1 MEILRF
7 PGLGWEL
14 PISRVALS
22 IGNLDIYWYGVI
34 IAVGF
39 GLGLWVY
46 LSHNRTCGIH
56 PDEGLDIILWAM
68 VGAIVGARA
77 YYVAFQWDNYKDN
90 LKEIFNLRGGGLA
103 VYGGIIGAL
112 IVAFIVCRIKKLPM
126 LPVADA
132 AFPGVMLGQAIG
144 RWGNFFNMEAFGTN
158 TTLPWGMTSDTIS
171 AYLSRHQAA
180 LAAQGIMVDPTL
192 PVHPTFLY
200 ESLWNLIGVAILLLW
215 LFPRRSYD
223 GQITLGYT
231 AWYGLGRFFV
241 EGLRTDSL
249 MWGSVRVSQALGGV
263 LFIDEAYALYRGG
276 EDSFGLEAIDTL
288 VKGIEDHRDDLVVIL
303 AGYTKEMQLFL
314 SANSGLA
321 SRFPNQIEF
330 PDYTGAEL
338 YKILCSIARS
348 KGYTLDAACEL
359 PLVTYFD
366 RKQAEDAATNGNGRM
381 ARNTLEK
388 AILNQSKRLVA
399 DPDASLELLVVG
411 DFELE

>member
-7 PGLGWEL
+7 PGLGWEI
-14 PISRVALS
+14 PISRVAVS
-22 IGNLDIYWYGVI
+22 IGSLEIYWYGVI

-46 LSHNRTCGIH
+46 LSHNRSCGIH
-56 PDEGLDIILWAM
+56 PDEGLDIILWSM
-68 VGAIVGARA
+68 LGAIVGARA
-77 YYVAFQWDNYKDN
+77 YYVAFQWDHYKDN

-103 VYGGIIGAL
+103 IYGGIIGAL
-112 IVAFIVCRIKKLPM
+112 IVAFIVCRSKKLPM

-171 AYLSRHQAA
+171 NYLSRHQAA
-180 LAAQGIMVDPTL
+180 LLAQGVVVDPAM

-200 ESLWNLIGVAILLLW
+200 ESLWNLIGVAVLLLW
-215 LFPRRSYD
+215 MFPRRSYD

-263 LFIDEAYALYRGG
+263 LFIVAAGLMLAIFLWSRKPMTLEYIEG
-276 EDSFGLEAIDTL
+276 EKKPRFVLRRYVDT
-288 VKGIEDHRDDLVVIL
+288 E
-303 AGYTKEMQLFL
+303 E
-314 SANSGLA
+314 
-321 SRFPNQIEF
+321 SRQRM
-330 PDYTGAEL
+330 AML
-338 YKILCSIARS
+338 
-348 KGYTLDAACEL
+348 
-359 PLVTYFD
+359 D
-366 RKQAEDAATNGNGRM
+366 RKLAEKKNGKKP
-381 ARNTLEK
+381 TQPEEK
-388 AILNQSKRLVA
+388 KDEHERK
-399 DPDASLELLVVG
+399 DH
-411 DFELE
+411 

>member
-7 PGLGWEL
+7 PGLGWEI
-14 PISRVALS
+14 PISRVAVS
-22 IGNLDIYWYGVI
+22 IGSLEIYWYGVI

-46 LSHNRTCGIH
+46 LSHNRSCGIH
-56 PDEGLDIILWAM
+56 PDEGLDIILWSM
-68 VGAIVGARA
+68 LGAIVGARA
-77 YYVAFQWDNYKDN
+77 YYVAFQWDHYKDN

-103 VYGGIIGAL
+103 IYGGIIGAL
-112 IVAFIVCRIKKLPM
+112 IVAFIVCRSKKLPM

-171 AYLSRHQAA
+171 NYLSRHQAA
-180 LAAQGIMVDPTL
+180 LLAQGVVVDPAM

-200 ESLWNLIGVAILLLW
+200 ESLWNLIGVAVLLLW

-263 LFIDEAYALYRGG
+263 LFIVAAGLMLAIFLWSRKPMTLEYIEG
-276 EDSFGLEAIDTL
+276 EKKPRFVLRRYVDT
-288 VKGIEDHRDDLVVIL
+288 E
-303 AGYTKEMQLFL
+303 E
-314 SANSGLA
+314 
-321 SRFPNQIEF
+321 SRQRR
-330 PDYTGAEL
+330 AML
-338 YKILCSIARS
+338 
-348 KGYTLDAACEL
+348 
-359 PLVTYFD
+359 D
-366 RKQAEDAATNGNGRM
+366 RKLAEKKNGKKP
-381 ARNTLEK
+381 TQPQEK
-388 AILNQSKRLVA
+388 EDEHERK
-399 DPDASLELLVVG
+399 DH
-411 DFELE
+411 

>member
-7 PGLGWEL
+7 PGLGWEI
-14 PISRVALS
+14 PISRVAVS
-22 IGNLDIYWYGVI
+22 IGSLEIYWYGVI

-46 LSHNRTCGIH
+46 LSHNRSCGIH
-56 PDEGLDIILWAM
+56 PDEGLDIILWSM
-68 VGAIVGARA
+68 LGAIVGARA
-77 YYVAFQWDNYKDN
+77 YYVAFQWDHYKDN

-103 VYGGIIGAL
+103 IYGGIIGAL
-112 IVAFIVCRIKKLPM
+112 IVAFIVCRSKKLPM

-171 AYLSRHQAA
+171 NYLSRHQAA
-180 LAAQGIMVDPTL
+180 LLAQGVVVDPAM

-200 ESLWNLIGVAILLLW
+200 ESLWNLIGVAVLLLW

-263 LFIDEAYALYRGG
+263 LFIVAAGLMLAIFLWSRKPMTLEYIEG
-276 EDSFGLEAIDTL
+276 EKKPRFVLRRYVDT
-288 VKGIEDHRDDLVVIL
+288 E
-303 AGYTKEMQLFL
+303 E
-314 SANSGLA
+314 
-321 SRFPNQIEF
+321 SRQRM
-330 PDYTGAEL
+330 AML
-338 YKILCSIARS
+338 
-348 KGYTLDAACEL
+348 
-359 PLVTYFD
+359 D
-366 RKQAEDAATNGNGRM
+366 RKLAEKKNGKKP
-381 ARNTLEK
+381 TQPEEK
-388 AILNQSKRLVA
+388 KDEYERK
-399 DPDASLELLVVG
+399 DH
-411 DFELE
+411 

>member
-7 PGLGWEL
+7 PGLGWEI
-14 PISRVALS
+14 PISRVAVS
-22 IGNLDIYWYGVI
+22 IGSLEIYWYGVI

-46 LSHNRTCGIH
+46 LSHNRSCGIH
-56 PDEGLDIILWAM
+56 PDEGLDIILWSM
-68 VGAIVGARA
+68 LGAIVGARA
-77 YYVAFQWDNYKDN
+77 YYVAFQWDHYKDN

-103 VYGGIIGAL
+103 IYGGIIGAL
-112 IVAFIVCRIKKLPM
+112 IVAFIVCRSKKLPM

-158 TTLPWGMTSDTIS
+158 TSLPWGMTSDTIS
-171 AYLSRHQAA
+171 IYLSRHQAA
-180 LAAQGIMVDPTL
+180 LLAQGVVVDPAM

-200 ESLWNLIGVAILLLW
+200 ESLWNLIGVAVLLLW

-263 LFIDEAYALYRGG
+263 LFIVAAGLMLAIFLWSRKPMTLEYIEG
-276 EDSFGLEAIDTL
+276 EKKPRFVLRRYVDT
-288 VKGIEDHRDDLVVIL
+288 E
-303 AGYTKEMQLFL
+303 E
-314 SANSGLA
+314 
-321 SRFPNQIEF
+321 SRQRM
-330 PDYTGAEL
+330 AML
-338 YKILCSIARS
+338 
-348 KGYTLDAACEL
+348 
-359 PLVTYFD
+359 D
-366 RKQAEDAATNGNGRM
+366 RKLAEKKNGKKP
-381 ARNTLEK
+381 TQPQEK
-388 AILNQSKRLVA
+388 EDEHERK
-399 DPDASLELLVVG
+399 DH
-411 DFELE
+411 

>member
-7 PGLGWEL
+7 PGLGWEI
-14 PISRVALS
+14 PISRVAVS
-22 IGNLDIYWYGVI
+22 IGSLEIYWYGVI

-46 LSHNRTCGIH
+46 LSHNRSCGIH
-56 PDEGLDIILWAM
+56 PDEGLDIILWSM
-68 VGAIVGARA
+68 LGAIVGARA
-77 YYVAFQWDNYKDN
+77 YYVAFQWDHYKDN

-103 VYGGIIGAL
+103 IYGGIIGAL
-112 IVAFIVCRIKKLPM
+112 IVAFIVCRSKKLPM

-171 AYLSRHQAA
+171 NYLSRHQAA
-180 LAAQGIMVDPTL
+180 LLAQGVVVAPAM

-200 ESLWNLIGVAILLLW
+200 ESLWNLIGVAVLLLW

-263 LFIDEAYALYRGG
+263 LFIVAAGLMLAIFLWSRKPMTLEYIEG
-276 EDSFGLEAIDTL
+276 EKKPRFVLRRYVDT
-288 VKGIEDHRDDLVVIL
+288 E
-303 AGYTKEMQLFL
+303 E
-314 SANSGLA
+314 
-321 SRFPNQIEF
+321 SRQRM
-330 PDYTGAEL
+330 AML
-338 YKILCSIARS
+338 
-348 KGYTLDAACEL
+348 
-359 PLVTYFD
+359 D
-366 RKQAEDAATNGNGRM
+366 RKLAEKKNGKKPE
-381 ARNTLEK
+381 EK
-388 AILNQSKRLVA
+388 EDEHERK
-399 DPDASLELLVVG
+399 DH
-411 DFELE
+411 

>member
-56 PDEGLDIILWAM
+56 PDEGLDVILWSM

-103 VYGGIIGAL
+103 IYGGIIGAL

-263 LFIDEAYALYRGG
+263 LFIVAAGLMLFIFLRGRKPMTLEYIEGQKKPRFTLGRYVDTKESQERIAALDAKLAEKKNGKKPTQPEQKEEPHER
-276 EDSFGLEAIDTL
+276 
-288 VKGIEDHRDDLVVIL
+288 EDH
-303 AGYTKEMQLFL
+303 
-314 SANSGLA
+314 
-321 SRFPNQIEF
+321 
-330 PDYTGAEL
+330 
-338 YKILCSIARS
+338 
-348 KGYTLDAACEL
+348 
-359 PLVTYFD
+359 
-366 RKQAEDAATNGNGRM
+366 
-381 ARNTLEK
+381 
-388 AILNQSKRLVA
+388 
-399 DPDASLELLVVG
+399 
-411 DFELE
+411 

>member
-77 YYVAFQWDNYKDN
+77 YYVVFQWDNYKDN

-103 VYGGIIGAL
+103 IYGGIIGAL

-180 LAAQGIMVDPTL
+180 LAAQGIVVDPTL

-263 LFIDEAYALYRGG
+263 LFIVAAGLMLFIFLRGRKPMTLEYIEGQKKPRFTLGRYVDTKESRERIAALDAKLAEKKNGKKPTQPEQKEEPHER
-276 EDSFGLEAIDTL
+276 
-288 VKGIEDHRDDLVVIL
+288 EDH
-303 AGYTKEMQLFL
+303 
-314 SANSGLA
+314 
-321 SRFPNQIEF
+321 
-330 PDYTGAEL
+330 
-338 YKILCSIARS
+338 
-348 KGYTLDAACEL
+348 
-359 PLVTYFD
+359 
-366 RKQAEDAATNGNGRM
+366 
-381 ARNTLEK
+381 
-388 AILNQSKRLVA
+388 
-399 DPDASLELLVVG
+399 
-411 DFELE
+411 

>member
-7 PGLGWEL
+7 PGLGWEI
-14 PISRVALS
+14 PISRVAVS
-22 IGNLDIYWYGVI
+22 IGSLEIYWYGVI

-46 LSHNRTCGIH
+46 LSHNRSCGIH
-56 PDEGLDIILWAM
+56 PDEGLDIILWSM
-68 VGAIVGARA
+68 LGAIVGARA
-77 YYVAFQWDNYKDN
+77 YYVAFQWDHYKDN

-103 VYGGIIGAL
+103 IYGGIIGAL
-112 IVAFIVCRIKKLPM
+112 IVAFIVCRSKKLPM

-171 AYLSRHQAA
+171 NYLSRHQAA
-180 LAAQGIMVDPTL
+180 LLAQGVVVDPAM

-200 ESLWNLIGVAILLLW
+200 ESLWNLIGVAVLLLW

-249 MWGSVRVSQALGGV
+249 MWGSVRVSQVLGGV
-263 LFIDEAYALYRGG
+263 LFIVAAGLMLAIFLWSRKPMTLEYIEG
-276 EDSFGLEAIDTL
+276 EKKLRFVLRRYVDT
-288 VKGIEDHRDDLVVIL
+288 E
-303 AGYTKEMQLFL
+303 E
-314 SANSGLA
+314 
-321 SRFPNQIEF
+321 SRRRM
-330 PDYTGAEL
+330 AML
-338 YKILCSIARS
+338 
-348 KGYTLDAACEL
+348 
-359 PLVTYFD
+359 D
-366 RKQAEDAATNGNGRM
+366 RKLAEKKNGKIP
-381 ARNTLEK
+381 AQPEEK
-388 AILNQSKRLVA
+388 EDEHERK
-399 DPDASLELLVVG
+399 DH
-411 DFELE
+411 

>member
-7 PGLGWEL
+7 PGLGWEI
-14 PISRVALS
+14 PISRVAVS
-22 IGNLDIYWYGVI
+22 IGSLEIYWYGVI

-46 LSHNRTCGIH
+46 LSHNRSCGIH
-56 PDEGLDIILWAM
+56 PDEGLDIILWSM
-68 VGAIVGARA
+68 LGAIVGARA
-77 YYVAFQWDNYKDN
+77 YYVAFQWDHYKDN

-103 VYGGIIGAL
+103 IYGGIIGAL
-112 IVAFIVCRIKKLPM
+112 IVAFIVCRSKKLPM
-126 LPVADA
+126 RPVADA

-171 AYLSRHQAA
+171 NYLSRHQAA
-180 LAAQGIMVDPTL
+180 LLAQGVVVDPAM

-200 ESLWNLIGVAILLLW
+200 ESLWNLIGVAVLLLW

-263 LFIDEAYALYRGG
+263 LFIVAAGLMLAIFLWSRKPMTLEYIEG
-276 EDSFGLEAIDTL
+276 EKKPRFVLRRYVDT
-288 VKGIEDHRDDLVVIL
+288 E
-303 AGYTKEMQLFL
+303 E
-314 SANSGLA
+314 
-321 SRFPNQIEF
+321 SRQRM
-330 PDYTGAEL
+330 AML
-338 YKILCSIARS
+338 
-348 KGYTLDAACEL
+348 
-359 PLVTYFD
+359 D
-366 RKQAEDAATNGNGRM
+366 RKLAEKKNGKKP
-381 ARNTLEK
+381 TQPEEK
-388 AILNQSKRLVA
+388 EDEHERK
-399 DPDASLELLVVG
+399 DH
-411 DFELE
+411 

>member
-1 MEILRF
+1 MEVLRF
-7 PGLGWEL
+7 PGLGWEI
-14 PISRVALS
+14 PISRVAVS
-22 IGNLDIYWYGVI
+22 IGSLEIYWYGVI

-46 LSHNRTCGIH
+46 LSHNRSCGIH
-56 PDEGLDIILWAM
+56 PDEGLDIILWSM
-68 VGAIVGARA
+68 LGAIVGARA
-77 YYVAFQWDNYKDN
+77 YYVAFQWDHYKDN

-103 VYGGIIGAL
+103 IYGGIIGAL
-112 IVAFIVCRIKKLPM
+112 IVAFIVCRSKKLPM

-171 AYLSRHQAA
+171 NYLSRHQAA
-180 LAAQGIMVDPTL
+180 LLAQGVVVDPAM

-263 LFIDEAYALYRGG
+263 LFIVAAGLMLAIFLWSRKPMTLEYIEG
-276 EDSFGLEAIDTL
+276 EKKPRFVLRRYVDT
-288 VKGIEDHRDDLVVIL
+288 E
-303 AGYTKEMQLFL
+303 E
-314 SANSGLA
+314 
-321 SRFPNQIEF
+321 SRQRM
-330 PDYTGAEL
+330 AML
-338 YKILCSIARS
+338 
-348 KGYTLDAACEL
+348 
-359 PLVTYFD
+359 D
-366 RKQAEDAATNGNGRM
+366 RKLAEKKNGKKNGKKP
-381 ARNTLEK
+381 AQPQEK
-388 AILNQSKRLVA
+388 EDEHERKDR
-399 DPDASLELLVVG
+399 
-411 DFELE
+411 

>member
-7 PGLGWEL
+7 PGLGWEI
-14 PISRVALS
+14 PISRVAVS
-22 IGNLDIYWYGVI
+22 IGSLEIYWYGVI

-46 LSHNRTCGIH
+46 LSHNRSCGIH
-56 PDEGLDIILWAM
+56 PDEGLDIILWSM
-68 VGAIVGARA
+68 LGAIVGARA
-77 YYVAFQWDNYKDN
+77 YYVAFQWDHYKDN

-103 VYGGIIGAL
+103 IYGGIIGAL
-112 IVAFIVCRIKKLPM
+112 IVAFIVCRSKKLPM

-171 AYLSRHQAA
+171 NYLSRHQAA
-180 LAAQGIMVDPTL
+180 LLAQGVVVDPAM

-200 ESLWNLIGVAILLLW
+200 ESLWNLIGVAVLLLW

-263 LFIDEAYALYRGG
+263 LFIVAAGLMLAIFLWSRKPMTLEYIEG
-276 EDSFGLEAIDTL
+276 EKKPRFVLRRYVDT
-288 VKGIEDHRDDLVVIL
+288 E
-303 AGYTKEMQLFL
+303 E
-314 SANSGLA
+314 
-321 SRFPNQIEF
+321 SRQRM
-330 PDYTGAEL
+330 AKL
-338 YKILCSIARS
+338 
-348 KGYTLDAACEL
+348 
-359 PLVTYFD
+359 D
-366 RKQAEDAATNGNGRM
+366 RKLAEKKNGKKP
-381 ARNTLEK
+381 TQPQEK
-388 AILNQSKRLVA
+388 EDEHERK
-399 DPDASLELLVVG
+399 DH
-411 DFELE
+411 

>member
-7 PGLGWEL
+7 PGLGWEI
-14 PISRVALS
+14 PISRVAVS
-22 IGNLDIYWYGVI
+22 IGSLEIYWYGVI

-46 LSHNRTCGIH
+46 LSHNRSCGIH
-56 PDEGLDIILWAM
+56 PDEGLDIILWSM
-68 VGAIVGARA
+68 LGAIVGARA
-77 YYVAFQWDNYKDN
+77 YYVAFQWDHYKDN

-103 VYGGIIGAL
+103 IYGGIIGAL
-112 IVAFIVCRIKKLPM
+112 IVAFIVCHSKKLPM

-171 AYLSRHQAA
+171 NYLSRHQAA
-180 LAAQGIMVDPTL
+180 LLAQGVVVDPAM

-200 ESLWNLIGVAILLLW
+200 ESLWNLIGVAVLLLW

-263 LFIDEAYALYRGG
+263 LFIVAAGLMLAIFLWSRKPMTLEYIEG
-276 EDSFGLEAIDTL
+276 EKKPRFVLRRYVDT
-288 VKGIEDHRDDLVVIL
+288 E
-303 AGYTKEMQLFL
+303 E
-314 SANSGLA
+314 
-321 SRFPNQIEF
+321 SRQRM
-330 PDYTGAEL
+330 AML
-338 YKILCSIARS
+338 
-348 KGYTLDAACEL
+348 
-359 PLVTYFD
+359 D
-366 RKQAEDAATNGNGRM
+366 RKLAEKKNGKKP
-381 ARNTLEK
+381 TQPQEK
-388 AILNQSKRLVA
+388 EDEHERK
-399 DPDASLELLVVG
+399 DH
-411 DFELE
+411 

>member
-7 PGLGWEL
+7 PGLGWEI
-14 PISRVALS
+14 PISRVAVS
-22 IGNLDIYWYGVI
+22 IGSLEIYWYGVI

-46 LSHNRTCGIH
+46 LSHNRSCGIH
-56 PDEGLDIILWAM
+56 PDEGLDIILWSM
-68 VGAIVGARA
+68 LGAIVGARA
-77 YYVAFQWDNYKDN
+77 YYVAFQWDHYKDN

-103 VYGGIIGAL
+103 IYGGIIGAL
-112 IVAFIVCRIKKLPM
+112 IVAFIVCRSKKLPM

-171 AYLSRHQAA
+171 NYLSRHQAA
-180 LAAQGIMVDPTL
+180 LLAQGVVVDPAL

-200 ESLWNLIGVAILLLW
+200 ESLWNLIGVAVLLLW

-263 LFIDEAYALYRGG
+263 LFIVAAGLMLTIFLWSRKPMTLEYIEG
-276 EDSFGLEAIDTL
+276 EKKPHFVLRRYVDT
-288 VKGIEDHRDDLVVIL
+288 E
-303 AGYTKEMQLFL
+303 E
-314 SANSGLA
+314 
-321 SRFPNQIEF
+321 SRQRM
-330 PDYTGAEL
+330 AML
-338 YKILCSIARS
+338 
-348 KGYTLDAACEL
+348 
-359 PLVTYFD
+359 D
-366 RKQAEDAATNGNGRM
+366 RKLAEKKNGKKP
-381 ARNTLEK
+381 TQPQEK
-388 AILNQSKRLVA
+388 EDEHERK
-399 DPDASLELLVVG
+399 DH
-411 DFELE
+411 

>member
-7 PGLGWEL
+7 PGLGWEI
-14 PISRVALS
+14 PISRVAVS
-22 IGNLDIYWYGVI
+22 IGSLEIYWYGVI

-46 LSHNRTCGIH
+46 LSHNRSCGIH
-56 PDEGLDIILWAM
+56 PDEGLDIILWSM
-68 VGAIVGARA
+68 LGAIVGARA
-77 YYVAFQWDNYKDN
+77 YYVAFQWDHYKDN

-103 VYGGIIGAL
+103 IYGGIIGAL
-112 IVAFIVCRIKKLPM
+112 IVAFIVCRSKKLPM

-171 AYLSRHQAA
+171 NYLSRHQAA
-180 LAAQGIMVDPTL
+180 LLAQGVVVDPAM

-200 ESLWNLIGVAILLLW
+200 ESLWNLIGVAVLLLW

-263 LFIDEAYALYRGG
+263 LFIVAAGLMLAIFLWSRKPMTLEYIEG
-276 EDSFGLEAIDTL
+276 EKKPRFVLRRYVDT
-288 VKGIEDHRDDLVVIL
+288 E
-303 AGYTKEMQLFL
+303 E
-314 SANSGLA
+314 
-321 SRFPNQIEF
+321 SRQRM
-330 PDYTGAEL
+330 AML
-338 YKILCSIARS
+338 
-348 KGYTLDAACEL
+348 
-359 PLVTYFD
+359 D
-366 RKQAEDAATNGNGRM
+366 RKLAEKKNGKKP
-381 ARNTLEK
+381 TQPEEK
-388 AILNQSKRLVA
+388 EDEHERK
-399 DPDASLELLVVG
+399 DH
-411 DFELE
+411 

>member
-7 PGLGWEL
+7 PGLGWEI
-14 PISRVALS
+14 PISRVAVS
-22 IGNLDIYWYGVI
+22 IGSLEIYWYGVI

-46 LSHNRTCGIH
+46 LSHNRSCGIH
-56 PDEGLDIILWAM
+56 PDEGLDIILWSM
-68 VGAIVGARA
+68 LGAIVGARA
-77 YYVAFQWDNYKDN
+77 YYVAFQWDHYKDN

-103 VYGGIIGAL
+103 IYGGIIGAL
-112 IVAFIVCRIKKLPM
+112 IVAFIVCRSKKLPM

-171 AYLSRHQAA
+171 NYLSRHQAA
-180 LAAQGIMVDPTL
+180 LLAQGVVVDPAM

-200 ESLWNLIGVAILLLW
+200 ESLWNLIGVAVLLLW

-249 MWGSVRVSQALGGV
+249 MWGSVRVSQALGGA
-263 LFIDEAYALYRGG
+263 LFIVAAGLMLAIFLWSRKPMTLEYIEG
-276 EDSFGLEAIDTL
+276 EKKPRFVLRRYVDT
-288 VKGIEDHRDDLVVIL
+288 E
-303 AGYTKEMQLFL
+303 E
-314 SANSGLA
+314 
-321 SRFPNQIEF
+321 SRQRM
-330 PDYTGAEL
+330 AML
-338 YKILCSIARS
+338 
-348 KGYTLDAACEL
+348 
-359 PLVTYFD
+359 D
-366 RKQAEDAATNGNGRM
+366 RKLAERKNGKKP
-381 ARNTLEK
+381 TQPQEK
-388 AILNQSKRLVA
+388 EDEHERK
-399 DPDASLELLVVG
+399 DH
-411 DFELE
+411 

>member
-7 PGLGWEL
+7 PGLGWEI
-14 PISRVALS
+14 PISRVAVS
-22 IGNLDIYWYGVI
+22 IGSLEIYWYGVI

-46 LSHNRTCGIH
+46 LSHNRSCGIH
-56 PDEGLDIILWAM
+56 PDEGLDIILWSM
-68 VGAIVGARA
+68 LGAIVGARA
-77 YYVAFQWDNYKDN
+77 YYVAFQWDHYKDN

-103 VYGGIIGAL
+103 IYGGIIGAL
-112 IVAFIVCRIKKLPM
+112 IVAFIVCRSKKLPM

-171 AYLSRHQAA
+171 NYLSRHQAA
-180 LAAQGIMVDPTL
+180 LLAQGVVVDPAM

-263 LFIDEAYALYRGG
+263 LFIVAAGLMLAIFLWSRKPMTLEYIEG
-276 EDSFGLEAIDTL
+276 EKKPRFVLRRYVDT
-288 VKGIEDHRDDLVVIL
+288 E
-303 AGYTKEMQLFL
+303 E
-314 SANSGLA
+314 
-321 SRFPNQIEF
+321 SRQRM
-330 PDYTGAEL
+330 AML
-338 YKILCSIARS
+338 
-348 KGYTLDAACEL
+348 
-359 PLVTYFD
+359 D
-366 RKQAEDAATNGNGRM
+366 RKLAEKKNGKKP
-381 ARNTLEK
+381 TQPEEK
-388 AILNQSKRLVA
+388 EDEHERK
-399 DPDASLELLVVG
+399 DH
-411 DFELE
+411 

>member
-7 PGLGWEL
+7 PGLGWEI
-14 PISRVALS
+14 PISRVAVS
-22 IGNLDIYWYGVI
+22 IGSLEIYWYGVI

-46 LSHNRTCGIH
+46 LSHNRSCGIH
-56 PDEGLDIILWAM
+56 PDEGLDIILWSM
-68 VGAIVGARA
+68 LGAIVGARA
-77 YYVAFQWDNYKDN
+77 YYVAFQWDHYKDN

-103 VYGGIIGAL
+103 IYGGIIGAL
-112 IVAFIVCRIKKLPM
+112 IVAFIVCRSKKLPM

-171 AYLSRHQAA
+171 NYLSRHQAA
-180 LAAQGIMVDPTL
+180 LLAQGVVVDPAM

-200 ESLWNLIGVAILLLW
+200 ESLWNLIGVAVLLLW

-263 LFIDEAYALYRGG
+263 LFIVAAGLMLAIFLWSRKPMTLEYIEG
-276 EDSFGLEAIDTL
+276 EKKPRFVLRRYVDTEESRQRMAML
-288 VKGIEDHRDDLVVIL
+288 DRKLAEKKNGKKPTQPEQKEEPHEREDH
-303 AGYTKEMQLFL
+303 
-314 SANSGLA
+314 
-321 SRFPNQIEF
+321 
-330 PDYTGAEL
+330 
-338 YKILCSIARS
+338 
-348 KGYTLDAACEL
+348 
-359 PLVTYFD
+359 
-366 RKQAEDAATNGNGRM
+366 
-381 ARNTLEK
+381 
-388 AILNQSKRLVA
+388 
-399 DPDASLELLVVG
+399 
-411 DFELE
+411 

>member
-1 MEILRF
+1 MEVLRF
-7 PGLGWEL
+7 PGLGWEI
-14 PISRVALS
+14 PISRVAVS
-22 IGNLDIYWYGVI
+22 IGSLEIYWYGVI

-46 LSHNRTCGIH
+46 LSHNRSCGIH
-56 PDEGLDIILWAM
+56 PDEGLDIILWSM
-68 VGAIVGARA
+68 LGAIVGARA
-77 YYVAFQWDNYKDN
+77 YYVAFQWDHYKDN

-103 VYGGIIGAL
+103 IYGGIIGAL
-112 IVAFIVCRIKKLPM
+112 IVAFIVCRSKKLPM

-171 AYLSRHQAA
+171 NYLSRHQAA
-180 LAAQGIMVDPTL
+180 LLAQGVVVDPAM

-200 ESLWNLIGVAILLLW
+200 ESLWNLIGVAVLLLW

-263 LFIDEAYALYRGG
+263 LFIVAAGLMLAIFLWSRKPMTLEYIEG
-276 EDSFGLEAIDTL
+276 EKKPRFVLRRYVDT
-288 VKGIEDHRDDLVVIL
+288 E
-303 AGYTKEMQLFL
+303 E
-314 SANSGLA
+314 
-321 SRFPNQIEF
+321 SRQRM
-330 PDYTGAEL
+330 AML
-338 YKILCSIARS
+338 
-348 KGYTLDAACEL
+348 
-359 PLVTYFD
+359 D
-366 RKQAEDAATNGNGRM
+366 RKLAEKKNGKKP
-381 ARNTLEK
+381 TQPQEK
-388 AILNQSKRLVA
+388 EDEHERK
-399 DPDASLELLVVG
+399 DH
-411 DFELE
+411 

>member
-7 PGLGWEL
+7 PGLGWEI
-14 PISRVALS
+14 PISRVAVS
-22 IGNLDIYWYGVI
+22 IGSLEIYWYGVI

-46 LSHNRTCGIH
+46 LSHNRSCGIH
-56 PDEGLDIILWAM
+56 PDEGLDIILWSM
-68 VGAIVGARA
+68 LGAIVGARA

-103 VYGGIIGAL
+103 IYGGIIGAL
-112 IVAFIVCRIKKLPM
+112 IVAFIVCRSKKLPM
-126 LPVADA
+126 LPVADS

-171 AYLSRHQAA
+171 NYLSRHQAA
-180 LAAQGIMVDPTL
+180 LAAQGVMVDPGL

-200 ESLWNLIGVAILLLW
+200 ESLWNLIGVAVLLLW

-263 LFIDEAYALYRGG
+263 LFIVGAGLMLAIFLWSRKPMTLEYIEG
-276 EDSFGLEAIDTL
+276 EKKPRFVLRRYVDT
-288 VKGIEDHRDDLVVIL
+288 E
-303 AGYTKEMQLFL
+303 E
-314 SANSGLA
+314 
-321 SRFPNQIEF
+321 SRQRM
-330 PDYTGAEL
+330 AML
-338 YKILCSIARS
+338 
-348 KGYTLDAACEL
+348 
-359 PLVTYFD
+359 D
-366 RKQAEDAATNGNGRM
+366 RKLAEKKNGKKP
-381 ARNTLEK
+381 TQPEEK
-388 AILNQSKRLVA
+388 EDEHERKNH
-399 DPDASLELLVVG
+399 
-411 DFELE
+411 

>member
-7 PGLGWEL
+7 PGLGWEI
-14 PISRVALS
+14 PISRVAVS
-22 IGNLDIYWYGVI
+22 IGSLEIYWYGVI

-46 LSHNRTCGIH
+46 LSHNRSCGIH
-56 PDEGLDIILWAM
+56 PDEGLDIILWSM
-68 VGAIVGARA
+68 LGAIVGARA
-77 YYVAFQWDNYKDN
+77 YYVAFQWDHYKDN

-103 VYGGIIGAL
+103 IYGGIIGAL
-112 IVAFIVCRIKKLPM
+112 IVAFIVCRSKKLPM

-171 AYLSRHQAA
+171 NYLSRHQAA
-180 LAAQGIMVDPTL
+180 LLAQGVVVDPAM

-200 ESLWNLIGVAILLLW
+200 ESLWNLIGVAVLLLW

-263 LFIDEAYALYRGG
+263 LFIVAAGLMLAIFLWSRKPMTLEYIEG
-276 EDSFGLEAIDTL
+276 EKKPRFVLRRYVDSE
-288 VKGIEDHRDDLVVIL
+288 E
-303 AGYTKEMQLFL
+303 
-314 SANSGLA
+314 
-321 SRFPNQIEF
+321 SRQRM
-330 PDYTGAEL
+330 AML
-338 YKILCSIARS
+338 
-348 KGYTLDAACEL
+348 
-359 PLVTYFD
+359 D
-366 RKQAEDAATNGNGRM
+366 RKLAEKKNGKKP
-381 ARNTLEK
+381 TQPQEK
-388 AILNQSKRLVA
+388 EDEHERK
-399 DPDASLELLVVG
+399 DH
-411 DFELE
+411 

>member
-7 PGLGWEL
+7 PALGWEL
-14 PISRVALS
+14 PINRVAFS
-22 IGNLDIYWYGVI
+22 IGGLEIYWYGII

-68 VGAIVGARA
+68 IGAIVGARA
-77 YYVAFQWDNYKDN
+77 YYVAFQWDNYKDD

-103 VYGGIIGAL
+103 IYGGIIGAL
-112 IVAFIVCRIKKLPM
+112 IVAFIVCRVKKLPM

-171 AYLSRHQAA
+171 NYLSRHQAS
-180 LAAQGIMVDPTL
+180 LLAQGVTVDPGL

-200 ESLWNLIGVAILLLW
+200 ESVWNLIGVAILLLW

-263 LFIDEAYALYRGG
+263 LFLIGTGLMLFFFLQSRKPMTLEYIEGQKKPRFALTRYV
-276 EDSFGLEAIDTL
+276 DTEESRQRIAMMDA
-288 VKGIEDHRDDLVVIL
+288 KAAEKKQKNKQAKNPAQPGQKEEQHEREDH
-303 AGYTKEMQLFL
+303 
-314 SANSGLA
+314 
-321 SRFPNQIEF
+321 
-330 PDYTGAEL
+330 
-338 YKILCSIARS
+338 
-348 KGYTLDAACEL
+348 
-359 PLVTYFD
+359 
-366 RKQAEDAATNGNGRM
+366 
-381 ARNTLEK
+381 
-388 AILNQSKRLVA
+388 
-399 DPDASLELLVVG
+399 
-411 DFELE
+411 

>member
-7 PGLGWEL
+7 PGLGWEI
-14 PISRVALS
+14 PISRVAVS
-22 IGNLDIYWYGVI
+22 IGSLEIYWYGVI

-46 LSHNRTCGIH
+46 LSHNRSCGIH
-56 PDEGLDIILWAM
+56 PDEGLDIILWSM
-68 VGAIVGARA
+68 LGAIVGARA
-77 YYVAFQWDNYKDN
+77 YYVAFQWDHYKDN

-103 VYGGIIGAL
+103 IYGGIIGAL
-112 IVAFIVCRIKKLPM
+112 IVAFIVCRSKKLPM

-171 AYLSRHQAA
+171 NYLSRHQAA
-180 LAAQGIMVDPTL
+180 LLAQGVMVDPSL

-200 ESLWNLIGVAILLLW
+200 ESLWNLIGVAVLLLW

-241 EGLRTDSL
+241 GGLRTDSL

-263 LFIDEAYALYRGG
+263 LFIVAAGLMLAIFLWSRKPMTLEYIEG
-276 EDSFGLEAIDTL
+276 EKKPRFVLRRYVDT
-288 VKGIEDHRDDLVVIL
+288 E
-303 AGYTKEMQLFL
+303 E
-314 SANSGLA
+314 
-321 SRFPNQIEF
+321 SRQRM
-330 PDYTGAEL
+330 AML
-338 YKILCSIARS
+338 
-348 KGYTLDAACEL
+348 
-359 PLVTYFD
+359 D
-366 RKQAEDAATNGNGRM
+366 RKLAEKKNGKKP
-381 ARNTLEK
+381 TQPEEK
-388 AILNQSKRLVA
+388 KDEHERK
-399 DPDASLELLVVG
+399 DH
-411 DFELE
+411 

>member
-7 PGLGWEL
+7 PGLGWEI
-14 PISRVALS
+14 PISRVAVS
-22 IGNLDIYWYGVI
+22 IGSLEIYWYGVI

-46 LSHNRTCGIH
+46 LSHNRSCGIH
-56 PDEGLDIILWAM
+56 PDEGLDIILWSM
-68 VGAIVGARA
+68 LGAIVGARA
-77 YYVAFQWDNYKDN
+77 YYVAFQWDHYKEN

-103 VYGGIIGAL
+103 IYGGIIGAL
-112 IVAFIVCRIKKLPM
+112 IVAFIVCRSKKLPM

-171 AYLSRHQAA
+171 NYLSRHQAA
-180 LAAQGIMVDPTL
+180 LAAQGVMVDPSL

-200 ESLWNLIGVAILLLW
+200 ESLWNLIGVAVLLLW

-249 MWGSVRVSQALGGV
+249 MWGSVRVSQVLGGV
-263 LFIDEAYALYRGG
+263 LFIVAAGLMLAIFLWSRKPMTLEYIEG
-276 EDSFGLEAIDTL
+276 EKKPRFVLRRYVDT
-288 VKGIEDHRDDLVVIL
+288 E
-303 AGYTKEMQLFL
+303 E
-314 SANSGLA
+314 
-321 SRFPNQIEF
+321 SRQRM
-330 PDYTGAEL
+330 AML
-338 YKILCSIARS
+338 
-348 KGYTLDAACEL
+348 
-359 PLVTYFD
+359 D
-366 RKQAEDAATNGNGRM
+366 RKLAEKKNGKKPTKP
-381 ARNTLEK
+381 AEK
-388 AILNQSKRLVA
+388 EDEHERK
-399 DPDASLELLVVG
+399 DH
-411 DFELE
+411 

>member
-7 PGLGWEL
+7 PGLGWEI
-14 PISRVALS
+14 PISRVAVS
-22 IGNLDIYWYGVI
+22 IGSLEIYWYGVI

-46 LSHNRTCGIH
+46 LSHNRSCGIH
-56 PDEGLDIILWAM
+56 PDEGLDIILWSM
-68 VGAIVGARA
+68 LGAIVGARA
-77 YYVAFQWDNYKDN
+77 YYVAFQWDHYKDN

-103 VYGGIIGAL
+103 IYGGIIGAL
-112 IVAFIVCRIKKLPM
+112 IVAFIVCRSKKLPM

-171 AYLSRHQAA
+171 NYLSRHQAA
-180 LAAQGIMVDPTL
+180 LLAQGVVVDPAM

-200 ESLWNLIGVAILLLW
+200 ESLWNLIGVAVLLW

-263 LFIDEAYALYRGG
+263 LFIVAAGLMLAIFLWSRKPMTLEYIEG
-276 EDSFGLEAIDTL
+276 EKKPRFVLRRYVDT
-288 VKGIEDHRDDLVVIL
+288 E
-303 AGYTKEMQLFL
+303 E
-314 SANSGLA
+314 
-321 SRFPNQIEF
+321 SRQRM
-330 PDYTGAEL
+330 AML
-338 YKILCSIARS
+338 
-348 KGYTLDAACEL
+348 
-359 PLVTYFD
+359 D
-366 RKQAEDAATNGNGRM
+366 RKLAEKKNGKKP
-381 ARNTLEK
+381 TQPEEK
-388 AILNQSKRLVA
+388 EDEHERK
-399 DPDASLELLVVG
+399 DH
-411 DFELE
+411 

>member
-7 PGLGWEL
+7 PWLGWEI
-14 PISRVALS
+14 PISRVAVS
-22 IGNLDIYWYGVI
+22 IGSLEIYWYGVI

-46 LSHNRTCGIH
+46 LSHNRSCGIH
-56 PDEGLDIILWAM
+56 PDEGLDIILWSM
-68 VGAIVGARA
+68 LGAIVGARA
-77 YYVAFQWDNYKDN
+77 YYVAFQWDHYKDN

-103 VYGGIIGAL
+103 IYGGIIGAL
-112 IVAFIVCRIKKLPM
+112 IVAFIVCRSKKLPM

-171 AYLSRHQAA
+171 NYLSRHQAA
-180 LAAQGIMVDPTL
+180 LLAQGVVVDPAM

-200 ESLWNLIGVAILLLW
+200 ESLWNLIGVAVLLLW

-263 LFIDEAYALYRGG
+263 LFVVAAGLMLAIFLWSRKPMTLEYIEG
-276 EDSFGLEAIDTL
+276 EKKPRFVLRRYVDT
-288 VKGIEDHRDDLVVIL
+288 E
-303 AGYTKEMQLFL
+303 E
-314 SANSGLA
+314 
-321 SRFPNQIEF
+321 SRQRM
-330 PDYTGAEL
+330 AML
-338 YKILCSIARS
+338 
-348 KGYTLDAACEL
+348 
-359 PLVTYFD
+359 D
-366 RKQAEDAATNGNGRM
+366 RKLAEKKNGKKP
-381 ARNTLEK
+381 AQPEEK
-388 AILNQSKRLVA
+388 EDEHERK
-399 DPDASLELLVVG
+399 DH
-411 DFELE
+411 

>member
-56 PDEGLDIILWAM
+56 PDEGLDVILWAM
-68 VGAIVGARA
+68 VGAIVGALA

-103 VYGGIIGAL
+103 IYGGIIGAL

-263 LFIDEAYALYRGG
+263 LFIVAAGLMLFIFLRGRKPMTLEYIEGQKKPRFTLGRYVDTKESRERIAALDAKLAEKKNGKKPTQPEQKEEPHER
-276 EDSFGLEAIDTL
+276 
-288 VKGIEDHRDDLVVIL
+288 EDH
-303 AGYTKEMQLFL
+303 
-314 SANSGLA
+314 
-321 SRFPNQIEF
+321 
-330 PDYTGAEL
+330 
-338 YKILCSIARS
+338 
-348 KGYTLDAACEL
+348 
-359 PLVTYFD
+359 
-366 RKQAEDAATNGNGRM
+366 
-381 ARNTLEK
+381 
-388 AILNQSKRLVA
+388 
-399 DPDASLELLVVG
+399 
-411 DFELE
+411 

>member
-7 PGLGWEL
+7 PGLGWEI
-14 PISRVALS
+14 PISRVAVS
-22 IGNLDIYWYGVI
+22 IGSLEIYWYGVI

-46 LSHNRTCGIH
+46 LSHNRSCGIH
-56 PDEGLDIILWAM
+56 PDEGLDIILWSM
-68 VGAIVGARA
+68 LGAIVGARA
-77 YYVAFQWDNYKDN
+77 YYVAFQWDHYKDN

-103 VYGGIIGAL
+103 IYGGIIGAL
-112 IVAFIVCRIKKLPM
+112 IVAFIVCRSKKLPM

-171 AYLSRHQAA
+171 NYLSRHQAA
-180 LAAQGIMVDPTL
+180 LLAQGVVVDPAM

-200 ESLWNLIGVAILLLW
+200 ESLWNLIGVAVLLW

-263 LFIDEAYALYRGG
+263 LFIVAAGLMLAIFLWSRKPMTLEYIEG
-276 EDSFGLEAIDTL
+276 EKKPRFVLRRYVDT
-288 VKGIEDHRDDLVVIL
+288 E
-303 AGYTKEMQLFL
+303 E
-314 SANSGLA
+314 
-321 SRFPNQIEF
+321 SRQRM
-330 PDYTGAEL
+330 AML
-338 YKILCSIARS
+338 
-348 KGYTLDAACEL
+348 
-359 PLVTYFD
+359 D
-366 RKQAEDAATNGNGRM
+366 RKLAEKKNGKKP
-381 ARNTLEK
+381 TQPEEK
-388 AILNQSKRLVA
+388 KDEHERK
-399 DPDASLELLVVG
+399 DH
-411 DFELE
+411 

>member
-7 PGLGWEL
+7 PGLGWEI
-14 PISRVALS
+14 PISRVAVS
-22 IGNLDIYWYGVI
+22 IGSLEIYWYGVI

-46 LSHNRTCGIH
+46 LSHNRSCGIH
-56 PDEGLDIILWAM
+56 PDEGLDIILWSM
-68 VGAIVGARA
+68 LGAIVGARA
-77 YYVAFQWDNYKDN
+77 YYVAFQWDHYKDN

-103 VYGGIIGAL
+103 IYGGIIGAL
-112 IVAFIVCRIKKLPM
+112 IVAFIVCRSKKLPM

-171 AYLSRHQAA
+171 NYLSRHQAA
-180 LAAQGIMVDPTL
+180 LLAQGVVVDPAM

-200 ESLWNLIGVAILLLW
+200 ESLWNLIGVAVLLLW

-263 LFIDEAYALYRGG
+263 LFIVAAGLMLAIFLWSRKPMTLEYIEG
-276 EDSFGLEAIDTL
+276 EKKPRFVLRRYVDT
-288 VKGIEDHRDDLVVIL
+288 E
-303 AGYTKEMQLFL
+303 E
-314 SANSGLA
+314 
-321 SRFPNQIEF
+321 SRQRM
-330 PDYTGAEL
+330 TML
-338 YKILCSIARS
+338 
-348 KGYTLDAACEL
+348 
-359 PLVTYFD
+359 D
-366 RKQAEDAATNGNGRM
+366 RKLAEKKNGKKP
-381 ARNTLEK
+381 TQPEEK
-388 AILNQSKRLVA
+388 KDEHERK
-399 DPDASLELLVVG
+399 DH
-411 DFELE
+411 

>member
-56 PDEGLDIILWAM
+56 PDEGLDIILWA
-68 VGAIVGARA
+68 IVGARA

-103 VYGGIIGAL
+103 IYGGIIGAL

-263 LFIDEAYALYRGG
+263 LFIVAAGLMLFIFLRGRKPMTLEYIEGQKKPRFTLGRYVDTKESRERIAALDAKLAEKKNGKKPTQPEQKEEPHER
-276 EDSFGLEAIDTL
+276 
-288 VKGIEDHRDDLVVIL
+288 EDH
-303 AGYTKEMQLFL
+303 
-314 SANSGLA
+314 
-321 SRFPNQIEF
+321 
-330 PDYTGAEL
+330 
-338 YKILCSIARS
+338 
-348 KGYTLDAACEL
+348 
-359 PLVTYFD
+359 
-366 RKQAEDAATNGNGRM
+366 
-381 ARNTLEK
+381 
-388 AILNQSKRLVA
+388 
-399 DPDASLELLVVG
+399 
-411 DFELE
+411 